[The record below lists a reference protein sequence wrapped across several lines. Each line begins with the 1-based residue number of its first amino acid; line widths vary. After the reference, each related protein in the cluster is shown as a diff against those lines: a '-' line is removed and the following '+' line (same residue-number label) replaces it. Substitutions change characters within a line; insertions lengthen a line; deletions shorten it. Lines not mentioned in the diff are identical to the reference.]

1 LNLAVDQAATPRLRL
16 PVNGAGLT
24 LAALHAQ
31 LAAPPGKAGIADLLA
46 AFHCVRITAIVS
58 GAGLVAA
65 HPGLLPKLRGALGH
79 ALLKGAC
86 EGAAHGGCKC
96 HPACAA
102 AALFGPKPKIT
113 IGGITQEASKP
124 YVISAARHGGRDLAL
139 SVTLFGLASPYAAAA
154 RQALGEAVTGGV
166 PWILLGGDVRLSL
179 PASEPALISSSVT
192 IESALESGRAPGC
205 ATMDFITGLELNNRD
220 SDALTGHDIFRR
232 LAARA
237 SLIAPWCGMDLIQDV
252 DGLRENWDAL
262 TVEMDLPEDAAQ
274 QPRASSRTGE
284 AWQSRTRLP
293 LVRLTGALEEIWPY
307 LGLGEKTHIGRGAVS
322 GSGRYVLAA
331 GG

>member
-1 LNLAVDQAATPRLRL
+1 LDIAAGETAARMLRL
-16 PVNGAGLT
+16 PDSGAGLT

-31 LAAPPGKAGIADLLA
+31 LASPERKAGIADLLA
-46 AFHCVRITAIVS
+46 AFHTVRITAIVS

-79 ALLKGAC
+79 ALLNGGC
-86 EGAAHGGCKC
+86 EGAPRGACKC

-102 AALFGPKPKIT
+102 AVLFGPKPKIT
-113 IGGITQEASKP
+113 IGGITQEVSKP
-124 YVISAARHGGRDLAL
+124 YVIAAARHGGRDLAL
-139 SVTLFGLASPYAAAA
+139 SVTLFGMAAPYAAAA

-166 PWILLGGDVRLSL
+166 PWKLLGGDVRLSL

-192 IESALESGRAPGC
+192 IESALESGRPPDC
-205 ATMDFITGLELNNRD
+205 ATLEFVTGLELNNRGG
-220 SDALTGHDIFRR
+220 DALTGHDIFRR
-232 LAARA
+232 LAVRA
-237 SLIAPWCGMDLIQDV
+237 SLIAPWCRIDLVQDV
-252 DGLRENWDAL
+252 AGLRENWDAL
-262 TVEMDLPEDAAQ
+262 TVGMDLPEDAAE
-274 QPRASSRTGE
+274 QPRASSRTGT

-307 LGLGEKTHIGRGAVS
+307 LALGEKTHIGRGAVA

-331 GG
+331 GY